1 MLAIAVLGI
10 QADCPSWTHQ
20 AHRFAVSGC
29 RSCQHRKPGGGRAQ
43 VFSRKLFD
51 NALFGC
57 SVPSMKLKSM
67 VLAADYRSCPS
78 EWETVQ
84 IGLAEADKRGIKRS
98 FIFRRAVLD
107 WLTKEG
113 LLKVKKL

>member
-1 MLAIAVLGI
+1 
-10 QADCPSWTHQ
+10 
-20 AHRFAVSGC
+20 
-29 RSCQHRKPGGGRAQ
+29 
-43 VFSRKLFD
+43 
-51 NALFGC
+51 
-57 SVPSMKLKSM
+57 MKLKSM
-67 VLAADYRSCPS
+67 VLAADYRSCPT

-113 LLKVKKL
+113 LLKGKKS